1 MHHLTVHICKDCLYE
16 VSNSATHFF
25 ATCAVQGPGPMQ
37 KHNTHSTG
45 STLSHLTKQFSPQMP
60 TDLIELI

>member
-16 VSNSATHFF
+16 VSNSVTHFF
-25 ATCAVQGPGPMQ
+25 ATCAVQGPGTMQ

-45 STLSHLTKQFSPQMP
+45 STLSHRTKQFSPQMP